1 MTPPPRPGRR
11 ELQLLTT
18 VRHESREPDRRP
30 LDLGLLRRLFRFTA
44 PYRRIRNTLIVLV
57 LVRTV
62 QLPLLAWTI
71 GAVLGGPVSRL
82 DLSGILLG
90 TAGFLLLSLLTQG
103 TFVFRSRFALRM
115 GEHVL
120 HDLRRDLF
128 AHLQRHPLQFFH
140 ETHIGRILSRF
151 TNDADSVRAGV
162 QDVLFV
168 TLVQTG
174 QMVIA
179 AVVMCYYDW
188 VLFLMLLAMGP
199 FLFGMNYYFRRR
211 LSRIHRSLQES
222 FSRVTATLAESVSG
236 IRVTQGFARERLNA
250 GLFSELVADHAGYN
264 QDLARTSGL
273 FLPLL
278 EVNNQLF
285 LAGLLLLGGWRVLH
299 GHTAMEHLYQFVLM
313 SAAFFHPMI
322 TIGNMYNQALA
333 SMAGA
338 ERVFQF
344 LDTPPAWQDL
354 PEARPHTLRG
364 HVAFR
369 HLHFAY
375 QAGRPVLHD
384 ISFTAEPGQTIAL
397 VGHTGS
403 GKSTIASLIAKF
415 YLPTAGELFLDGREI
430 RQIESA
436 SLHRQLGLVLQQNF
450 LFSGSV
456 LENIRLGRP
465 AATDDEV
472 HETLRRLDCLD
483 LVEALPDG
491 LQTAVGE
498 RGAGISLGQRQ
509 LICCARA
516 LLADPRILI
525 LDEATSSVDTRTERR
540 LQHALGVLL
549 AGRTSFVVA
558 HRLSTIRHADLL
570 LVLDRGRIVE
580 RGPHTELLA
589 AGGAYASLYRQFVR
603 AGQIK
608 ES

>member
-1 MTPPPRPGRR
+1 MKPARPSRQ
-11 ELQLLTT
+11 ELPLLTA
-18 VRHESREPDRRP
+18 VRRESRETERRP
-30 LDLGLLRRLFRFTA
+30 LDLGLIRRLFRFTA
-44 PYRRIRNTLIVLV
+44 PYHRLRTTLLVLV

-62 QLPLLAWTI
+62 QLPLLAWAI

-82 DLSGILLG
+82 DLCGILLG
-90 TAGFLLLSLLTQG
+90 TAGYLLLALLTQG
-103 TFVFRSRFALRM
+103 TFVFRSLYALRM

-120 HDLRRDLF
+120 HDLRRHMF
-128 AHLQRHPLQFFH
+128 AHLQRQPLKFFH
-140 ETHIGRILSRF
+140 DTHIGRIISRF
-151 TNDADSVRAGV
+151 TNDADAVRAGV
-162 QDVLFV
+162 QDVLFI

-174 QMVIA
+174 QMLIA
-179 AVVMCYYDW
+179 AAVMCYYDW

-222 FSRVTATLAESVSG
+222 FSRVTATLAESVNG
-236 IRVTQGFARERLNA
+236 IRVTQGFSRERRNA
-250 GLFSELVADHAGYN
+250 DLFSELVTDHATYN

-285 LAGLLLLGGWRVLH
+285 LAGLLVFGGWRVLH
-299 GHTAMEHLYQFVLM
+299 GHTAIESLYQFVMM
-313 SAAFFHPMI
+313 SGAFFQPMI

-354 PEARPHTLRG
+354 PEARPHTLQGR
-364 HVAFR
+364 VEFR
-369 HLHFAY
+369 YLHFAY
-375 QAGRPVLHD
+375 EPAKPVLHD
-384 ISFTAEPGQTIAL
+384 ITFTAEPGQTIAL

-403 GKSTIASLIAKF
+403 GKSTIANLLAKF
-415 YLPTAGELFLDGREI
+415 YLPTAGELLLDGREI

-436 SLHRQLGLVLQQNF
+436 ALHRQIGLVLQQNF

-472 HETLRRLDCLD
+472 RATLQRLDCL
-483 LVEALPDG
+483 EALEALTEG
-491 LQTAVGE
+491 LHTAVGE

-516 LLADPRILI
+516 MLADPRILI
-525 LDEATSSVDTRTERR
+525 LDEATSAIDTITERR
-540 LQHALGVLL
+540 IQHALAVLL

-558 HRLSTIRHADLL
+558 HRLSTIRHTDLL

-580 RGPHTELLA
+580 RGTHAELLA
-589 AGGAYASLYRQFVR
+589 AAGAYASLYRQFVR
-603 AGQIK
+603 AGQIR